1 MDKETRIVFGIE
13 DLVTVRFQCHKCK
26 GEVAQDISAPESM
39 PNQCPLCG
47 HSWQTNEGLPTRS
60 HRLLALLRE
69 VLKEQDELTQHGYIP
84 VHVRLDLDGSEGD
97 DAKRI

>member
-1 MDKETRIVFGIE
+1 MVKETRIVFGIE

-26 GEVAQDISAPESM
+26 GEVAQDIRAPESM

-69 VLKEQDELTQHGYIP
+69 ALVQQVNP
-84 VHVRLDLDGSEGD
+84 VHLRLDLDGSEDD
-97 DAKRI
+97 DAKRL